1 MEEIEDKKTIIERKK
16 DKLDVNM
23 MNPLVWA
30 YIGDS
35 VYELFIRMKLV
46 NETKLNPH
54 KLHIETIKYVKAKA
68 QAETL
73 TKIYEKLTQEE
84 KEIVRRGRNAEA
96 HHVPKNA
103 ELVDYK
109 HATALEAL
117 VGYLYLTKQ
126 DERLQEILNY
136 CIN

>member
-16 DKLDVNM
+16 ENLDVNM

-35 VYELFIRMKLV
+35 VYEIFIRMKLV

-54 KLHIETIKYVKAKA
+54 KLHIETIKYVKAQA

-73 TKIYEKLTQEE
+73 NKIYDFLTDEE
-84 KEIVRRGRNAEA
+84 KDIVRRGRNAEA
-96 HHVPKNA
+96 HHAPKNA
-103 ELVDYK
+103 NLTDYK
-109 HATALEAL
+109 YATALEAL
-117 VGYLYLTKQ
+117 IGYLYLTKK
-126 DERLQEILNY
+126 DERLQEVLKY

>member
-1 MEEIEDKKTIIERKK
+1 MEEIEDKNIIIERKK
-16 DKLDVNM
+16 DNLDVNM

-30 YIGDS
+30 YVGDS
-35 VYELFIRMKLV
+35 VYEIFIRMKLV

-73 TKIYEKLTQEE
+73 NKIYDFLTDEE
-84 KEIVRRGRNAEA
+84 KDIVRRGRNAQA

-103 ELVDYK
+103 NLTDYK
-109 HATALEAL
+109 YATALEAL
-117 VGYLYLTKQ
+117 IGYLYLTKK
-126 DERLQEILNY
+126 DERLQEILKY

>member
-1 MEEIEDKKTIIERKK
+1 MEQINDNNIVERQK
-16 DKLDVNM
+16 DQQDVNL

-35 VYELFIRMKLV
+35 VYEIFIRMKLV

-54 KLHIETIKYVKAKA
+54 KLHIETIKYVKAKS

-73 TKIYEKLTQEE
+73 KKIYDFLTDEE
-84 KEIVRRGRNAEA
+84 KDIVRRGRNAQA
-96 HHVPKNA
+96 HHAPKNA
-103 ELVDYK
+103 ELADYK
-109 HATALEAL
+109 YATALEAL
-117 VGYLYLTKQ
+117 IGYLYLTKK

-136 CIN
+136 CIK